1 MLSKEQWFFMALL
14 VVVLVLNLYAIG
26 AGWWG

>member
-1 MLSKEQWFFMALL
+1 MLSKKQWFFMALL
-14 VVVLVLNLYAIG
+14 IVVLALNLYAVS

>member
-1 MLSKEQWFFMALL
+1 MLSKEQRFFMALL
-14 VVVLVLNLYAIG
+14 VVVLALNLYAIS

>member
-1 MLSKEQWFFMALL
+1 MLSKEQWFFMVLL
-14 VVVLVLNLYAIG
+14 VVVLALNLYAIG